1 MNKQMMVYMYNG
13 IVSITKTIDTR
24 KNMDGLQIILLNER
38 FQTTKEYILNGST
51 YIKLENTN
59 LTECRSVPA
68 FESGSRIWEQV

>member
-1 MNKQMMVYMYNG
+1 MCTMESYPSLRLLIQE
-13 IVSITKTIDTR
+13 

-68 FESGSRIWEQV
+68 FESGSGIWEQV